1 MRVDGMQRTIIVAEG
16 LGINVQLDRWHSVH
30 LRRPKGARGRAQPI
44 ALREPTT
51 NEARPASTVRG
62 WAKHK
67 LDGARAAGHKDARA
81 GKHRPFFAWTRES
94 LDRQW
99 CQKAKVMTC
108 VRG

>member
-51 NEARPASTVRG
+51 SEA
-62 WAKHK
+62 
-67 LDGARAAGHKDARA
+67 
-81 GKHRPFFAWTRES
+81 
-94 LDRQW
+94 
-99 CQKAKVMTC
+99 
-108 VRG
+108 